1 MERLNKIFADWA
13 KEDKKTELASEKI
26 ELGLVDDLNKALEN
40 SDSLI
45 KDIQIDNKRIVEME
59 KFKNKKL
66 KEETKLYEKRDK
78 AADKYFKLEDQ
89 FLNAKSVYEDSIQQI
104 KNSEDNIA
112 RIEDEVLKAE
122 KSKAPKA
129 KKAQS
134 LLGVF
139 DKNLQKAEAA
149 AKDLG
154 IKLPIAK
161 YKKAQDNLRKSI
173 S

>member
-1 MERLNKIFADWA
+1 MNILKNVVNRIAES
-13 KEDKKTELASEKI
+13 DKKTELASEKV
-26 ELGLVDDLNKALEN
+26 ELGLVDDLDKALQD
-40 SDSLI
+40 SDAI
-45 KDIQIDNKRIVEME
+45 VKDIQTDNKRILELE
-59 KFKNKKL
+59 KFRNKRL

-89 FLNAKSVYEDSIQQI
+89 FLNAKGVYEDSIQQI
-104 KNSEDNIA
+104 KNSEDTIA

-122 KSKAPKA
+122 KSKAPKVKRA
-129 KKAQS
+129 QKA
-134 LLGVF
+134 LGVF
-139 DKNLQKAEAA
+139 EKNLAKAEAA

>member
-1 MERLNKIFADWA
+1 MNTHRAVRQFLA
-13 KEDKKTELASEKI
+13 KAENKTELASERV
-26 ELGLVDDLNKALEN
+26 ELGLVDDLNKALDN
-40 SDSLI
+40 SDALI
-45 KDIQIDNKRIVEME
+45 KDIQVDNKRILDME
-59 KFKNKKL
+59 KLKNKRL
-66 KEETKLYEKRDK
+66 KEEKKLYEKRDK
-78 AADKYFKLEDQ
+78 AADKFFKLEDE
-89 FLNAKSVYEDSIQQI
+89 FLNAKGVYEDSIQRI
-104 KNSEDNIA
+104 KSSEAD
-112 RIEDEVLKAE
+112 IESIQKEVEKAE

-129 KKAQS
+129 KKAQN

-139 DKNLQKAEAA
+139 DKNLAKAEAA

>member
-1 MERLNKIFADWA
+1 MERLNRIFAEWA
-13 KEDKKTELASEKI
+13 KEDKKTELASQKV

-40 SDSLI
+40 SDSLVNDI
-45 KDIQIDNKRIVEME
+45 KVDNKRILDME
-59 KFKNKKL
+59 KSINGYL
-66 KEETKLYEKRDK
+66 KERSKLVANEDK
-78 AADKYFKLEDQ
+78 AADKFFDAEKKLSEAKQ
-89 FLNAKSVYEDSIQQI
+89 KYNEATNVLELNKNAVVKREEEIQ
-104 KNSEDNIA
+104 
-112 RIEDEVLKAE
+112 KAE

-134 LLGVF
+134 LLAVF

-161 YKKAQDNLRKSI
+161 YAKAQDNLRKSI

>member
-1 MERLNKIFADWA
+1 MERLNKIFAEWA
-13 KEDKKTELASEKI
+13 KQDKRTELASQKV

-40 SDSLI
+40 SDALVNDI
-45 KDIQIDNKRIVEME
+45 KVDNKRILDME
-59 KFKNKKL
+59 KRINERL
-66 KEETKLYEKRDK
+66 KEQSKLVSNEKK
-78 AADKYFKLEDQ
+78 SADKFFKLEDQ
-89 FLNAKSVYEDSIQQI
+89 FLNAKSNYEQDRELV
-104 KNSEDNIA
+104 KRNEND
-112 RIEDEVLKAE
+112 IEELGKEVSKAE

>member
-13 KEDKKTELASEKI
+13 KQDKRTELASEKV

-40 SDSLI
+40 SDALVNDI
-45 KDIQIDNKRIVEME
+45 KVDNKRILDLE
-59 KFKNKKL
+59 KSINGYL
-66 KEETKLYEKRDK
+66 KERSKLVANEDK
-78 AADKYFKLEDQ
+78 AADKFFDAEKKLIEAKQ
-89 FLNAKSVYEDSIQQI
+89 KYNEATNVLQLNKDAVVKREEEIQ
-104 KNSEDNIA
+104 
-112 RIEDEVLKAE
+112 KAE

>member
-1 MERLNKIFADWA
+1 MERLNKIFAEWA
-13 KEDKKTELASEKI
+13 KEDKKTELASQKV

-40 SDSLI
+40 SDALVNDI
-45 KDIQIDNKRIVEME
+45 KVDNKRILDLE
-59 KFKNKKL
+59 KSINGYL
-66 KEETKLYEKRDK
+66 KERSKLVANEDK
-78 AADKYFKLEDQ
+78 AADKFFDAEKKLSEAKQ
-89 FLNAKSVYEDSIQQI
+89 KYNEATNVLQLNKDAVVKREEEIQ
-104 KNSEDNIA
+104 
-112 RIEDEVLKAE
+112 KAE

>member
-1 MERLNKIFADWA
+1 MERLNKIFAEWA
-13 KEDKKTELASEKI
+13 KEDKKTELASEKV

-40 SDSLI
+40 SDALVNDI
-45 KDIQIDNKRIVEME
+45 KVDNKRILDLE
-59 KFKNKKL
+59 KSINGYL
-66 KEETKLYEKRDK
+66 KERSKLVANEDK
-78 AADKYFKLEDQ
+78 AADKFFDAEKKLSEAKQ
-89 FLNAKSVYEDSIQQI
+89 KYNEATNVLQLNKDAVVKREEEIQ
-104 KNSEDNIA
+104 
-112 RIEDEVLKAE
+112 KAE

-161 YKKAQDNLRKSI
+161 YKKAQNNLRKSI

>member
-1 MERLNKIFADWA
+1 MNLREKIEKDIT
-13 KEDKKTELASEKI
+13 DKVMTKLASQRV

-40 SDSLI
+40 SDALVNDI
-45 KDIQIDNKRIVEME
+45 KVDNKRILDME
-59 KFKNKKL
+59 KRINERL
-66 KEETKLYEKRDK
+66 KEQSKLVSNEKK
-78 AADKYFKLEDQ
+78 SADKFFKLEDQ
-89 FLNAKSVYEDSIQQI
+89 FLNAKSNYEQDRELV
-104 KNSEDNIA
+104 KRNEND
-112 RIEDEVLKAE
+112 IEELGTEVSKAE

>member
-13 KEDKKTELASEKI
+13 KQDKRTELASEKV

-40 SDSLI
+40 SDALVNDI
-45 KDIQIDNKRIVEME
+45 KVDNKRILDLE
-59 KFKNKKL
+59 KSINGYL
-66 KEETKLYEKRDK
+66 KERSKLVANEDK
-78 AADKYFKLEDQ
+78 AADKFFDAEKKLSEAKQ
-89 FLNAKSVYEDSIQQI
+89 KYNEATNVLQLNKDAVVKREEEIQ
-104 KNSEDNIA
+104 
-112 RIEDEVLKAE
+112 KAE

-134 LLGVF
+134 LLNVF

>member
-1 MERLNKIFADWA
+1 MNTHRAVRQYLA
-13 KEDKKTELASEKI
+13 KAENKTELKSERV

-40 SDSLI
+40 SDALI
-45 KDIQIDNKRIVEME
+45 NDIKVDNKRILDMQKLV
-59 KFKNKKL
+59 NKDL
-66 KEETKLYEKRDK
+66 KERQKLLANRGKAEDKFFDAEDKFLAAKRQ
-78 AADKYFKLEDQ
+78 LED
-89 FLNAKSVYEDSIQQI
+89 AKKSLTSNEDSIES
-104 KNSEDNIA
+104 SEA
-112 RIEDEVLKAE
+112 EVAKAE
-122 KSKAPKA
+122 KSKAPKV
-129 KKAQS
+129 KKAQN

-139 DKNLQKAEAA
+139 DKNLAKAEAA

>member
-13 KEDKKTELASEKI
+13 KEDKKTELASEKV

-40 SDSLI
+40 SDALVNDI
-45 KDIQIDNKRIVEME
+45 KVDNKRILDLE
-59 KFKNKKL
+59 KSINGYL
-66 KEETKLYEKRDK
+66 KERSKLVANEDK
-78 AADKYFKLEDQ
+78 AADKFFDAEKKLSEAKQ
-89 FLNAKSVYEDSIQQI
+89 KYNEATNVLQLNKDAVVKREEEIQ
-104 KNSEDNIA
+104 
-112 RIEDEVLKAE
+112 KAE

>member
-1 MERLNKIFADWA
+1 M
-13 KEDKKTELASEKI
+13 
-26 ELGLVDDLNKALEN
+26 NKALEN
-40 SDSLI
+40 SDALVNDI
-45 KDIQIDNKRIVEME
+45 KVDNKRILDLE
-59 KFKNKKL
+59 KSINGYL
-66 KEETKLYEKRDK
+66 KERSKFVANEDK
-78 AADKYFKLEDQ
+78 AADKFFDAEKKLSEAKQ
-89 FLNAKSVYEDSIQQI
+89 KYNEATNVLQLNKDAVVKREEEIQ
-104 KNSEDNIA
+104 
-112 RIEDEVLKAE
+112 KAE

>member
-13 KEDKKTELASEKI
+13 KEDKKTELASEKV

-40 SDSLI
+40 SDALVNDI
-45 KDIQIDNKRIVEME
+45 KVDNKRILDLE
-59 KFKNKKL
+59 KSINGYL
-66 KEETKLYEKRDK
+66 KERSKLIANEDK
-78 AADKYFKLEDQ
+78 AADKFFDAEKKLAETKQ
-89 FLNAKSVYEDSIQQI
+89 KYNEATNVLELN
-104 KNSEDNIA
+104 KNA
-112 RIEDEVLKAE
+112 VVKREDEIKKAE